1 MMKISLKGSKSY
13 KRTCF
18 SVILL
23 LLTVMLLFSMF
34 FYNRFI
40 KQQKNEIDQKAQESV
55 ERIGN
60 WMNTQYQEMLRIVL
74 EINGN
79 GIFSYAPITSKTQ
92 RDDLL
97 EELIRYANGN
107 SFSLDMSYESMLDE
121 ETIYSSQGIFEKEAF
136 GKYIYG
142 IVENFDEEAYLAR
155 RKHQMFAAIS
165 ASELTVHHYPKKAL
179 AYVFG
184 LPLMSDSPKRL
195 ITFYVDKNTIDDIVN
210 QFLPCAMLDVRFY
223 ERETMVY
230 SLTENENVLEN
241 AVVVSCNGNIGQY
254 RYELIADPSILYA
267 DYRATQL
274 FFFFM
279 LGIMGVVIVLSSWA
293 VAVYNYQPLHK
304 LVNKYAGSRAG
315 KMDEYEVL
323 NELVEDA
330 IEQKHEIQKK
340 LFISNVVWN
349 QYETAESLHVDAQEA
364 GIVFE
369 YPEFI
374 CCAFEY
380 ADDDDA
386 DKLSARICEELD
398 TPHTMAV
405 CAKRDGGRRLTI
417 IINHTGTPEAL
428 ELAERVFRQIEHVHV
443 GVGRRVKDIM
453 HLSESYQQARH
464 ALHEAHDLNVAYVQY
479 NKLIESEC
487 EAVQGKKER
496 TSSKT
501 GTNTAL
507 LNTILECMQESL
519 SNTGMSLEFIAGK
532 CGVSAS
538 YLVRYFKSCMDMT
551 PMQYVD
557 SLRMDIAR
565 NLLTTTTYS
574 LRQIVEQCGYLDES
588 NFARKFKKIEGITPM
603 NYRKLNWKEKE

>member
-13 KRTCF
+13 KRTYF

-40 KQQKNEIDQKAQESV
+40 KQQKNEI
-55 ERIGN
+55 
-60 WMNTQYQEMLRIVL
+60 
-74 EINGN
+74 
-79 GIFSYAPITSKTQ
+79 
-92 RDDLL
+92 
-97 EELIRYANGN
+97 
-107 SFSLDMSYESMLDE
+107 
-121 ETIYSSQGIFEKEAF
+121 
-136 GKYIYG
+136 
-142 IVENFDEEAYLAR
+142 
-155 RKHQMFAAIS
+155 
-165 ASELTVHHYPKKAL
+165 
-179 AYVFG
+179 
-184 LPLMSDSPKRL
+184 
-195 ITFYVDKNTIDDIVN
+195 
-210 QFLPCAMLDVRFY
+210 
-223 ERETMVY
+223 
-230 SLTENENVLEN
+230 
-241 AVVVSCNGNIGQY
+241 
-254 RYELIADPSILYA
+254 
-267 DYRATQL
+267 
-274 FFFFM
+274 
-279 LGIMGVVIVLSSWA
+279 
-293 VAVYNYQPLHK
+293 
-304 LVNKYAGSRAG
+304 
-315 KMDEYEVL
+315 
-323 NELVEDA
+323 
-330 IEQKHEIQKK
+330 
-340 LFISNVVWN
+340 
-349 QYETAESLHVDAQEA
+349 
-364 GIVFE
+364 
-369 YPEFI
+369 
-374 CCAFEY
+374 
-380 ADDDDA
+380 
-386 DKLSARICEELD
+386 
-398 TPHTMAV
+398 
-405 CAKRDGGRRLTI
+405 
-417 IINHTGTPEAL
+417 
-428 ELAERVFRQIEHVHV
+428 HV
-443 GVGRRVKDIM
+443 GVGTRVKDIM